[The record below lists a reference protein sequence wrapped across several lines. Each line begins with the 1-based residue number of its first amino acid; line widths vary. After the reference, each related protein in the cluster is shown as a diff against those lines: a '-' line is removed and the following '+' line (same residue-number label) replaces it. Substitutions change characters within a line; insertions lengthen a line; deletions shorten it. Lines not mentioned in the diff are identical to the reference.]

1 MFAGQSDGNLVALN
15 EQTGAVVWKTSL
27 MPWQKGGSLA
37 SAPLYYDGM
46 VIEGTSGSDGGSLSN
61 TMEAVNAN
69 DGEILWTLER
79 RPAGRRGAGRQHV
92 VIQRR
97 AYR

>member
-37 SAPLYYDGM
+37 SAPLFYDGM

-61 TMEAVNAN
+61 TMEAVNAD
-69 DGEILWTLER
+69 DGEILWTWNVV
-79 RPAGRRGAGRQHV
+79 PQAAGALGANTWSFNGACNR
-92 VIQRR
+92 
-97 AYR
+97 